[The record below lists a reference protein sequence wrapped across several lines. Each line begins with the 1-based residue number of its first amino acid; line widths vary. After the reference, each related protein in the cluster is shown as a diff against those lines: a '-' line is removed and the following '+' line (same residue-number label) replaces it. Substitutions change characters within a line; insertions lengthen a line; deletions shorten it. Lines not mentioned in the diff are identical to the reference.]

1 MASRGGSV
9 ARPESSLRQQ
19 QAQKNAGI
27 HCCCCMIK
35 NDDTAAAAAAG
46 ICRTA
51 AGAETHNGPGQQ
63 QSVTAVAGLSR
74 AVLQSSVAP
83 CSQAA
88 LHLKLWE
95 RDHLCTHMRG
105 HMIPGKARSD
115 HVLLAARRSVWQA
128 GSSAAQASRQ
138 QRIIAAG
145 RLPHPPGKPHKDQA
159 GTQAG
164 QQHMAPQP
172 RHILLS
178 TQSSCGGVVP
188 LVKEG
193 KAVAVASAVNDDI
206 SRTQGGTLQ
215 QQQQQPQR
223 VVCGMSTAV
232 IPQSCRYSNTTT

>member
-35 NDDTAAAAAAG
+35 NDDTAAAAG

-51 AGAETHNGPGQQ
+51 AGAETHNRPGQQ
-63 QSVTAVAGLSR
+63 QSVTAAAGLSR

-95 RDHLCTHMRG
+95 RDHLYTHAG
-105 HMIPGKARSD
+105 MIPGKARSE
-115 HVLLAARRSVWQA
+115 HVLLAARHSVWHA

-159 GTQAG
+159 GTQAR
-164 QQHMAPQP
+164 QQHVAPQP

-178 TQSSCGGVVP
+178 TQSSCGGVVA

-215 QQQQQPQR
+215 QQQQPQV
-223 VVCGMSTAV
+223 VVCGISTAV
-232 IPQSCRYSNTTT
+232 TPQSCRYSNTTA